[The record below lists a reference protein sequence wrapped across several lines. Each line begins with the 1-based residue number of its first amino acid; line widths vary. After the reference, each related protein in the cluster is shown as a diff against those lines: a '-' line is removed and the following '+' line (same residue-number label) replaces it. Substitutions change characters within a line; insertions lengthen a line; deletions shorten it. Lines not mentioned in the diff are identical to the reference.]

1 MLRNK
6 LSIIV
11 YIVLL
16 SITCV
21 NLVACGNNDVNDE
34 NKNFVHDATKWF
46 TEEELSTKGLAGL
59 TAPKDYQ
66 VIYNQVIHG
75 LTVDIRF
82 HKFARMKIHLRRM
95 QKSIFR
101 I

>member
-34 NKNFVHDATKWF
+34 NKNFVHDAN
-46 TEEELSTKGLAGL
+46 GL
-59 TAPKDYQ
+59 
-66 VIYNQVIHG
+66 
-75 LTVDIRF
+75 
-82 HKFARMKIHLRRM
+82 
-95 QKSIFR
+95 QKKNYLQR
-101 I
+101 ALLV

>member
-34 NKNFVHDATKWF
+34 NKNFVHDATKWNLY
-46 TEEELSTKGLAGL
+46 ELLQNELKTKYIIG
-59 TAPKDYQ
+59 
-66 VIYNQVIHG
+66 V
-75 LTVDIRF
+75 RF
-82 HKFARMKIHLRRM
+82 M
-95 QKSIFR
+95 
-101 I
+101 